1 MAERQAAFLDTSVV
15 SRLVTYSRDERQR
28 IWDHINSRWEYVIS
42 AMTIIELMVGMHE
55 GDDVHWGD
63 RRDRFDVLVEPD
75 ENAAILII
83 PHEYLCQYLF
93 GAAPT
98 PGYSEHDLRNWLYVI
113 RGAVSRYA
121 LRDVTVDG
129 QRSRF
134 LLEMIAAD
142 SAVVRDKFV
151 DSMGRWRLWKQSEKE
166 LTFHV
171 EGQAWSE
178 ETPKDKEPSHLVWA
192 GAVASQ
198 SVEPTEENAK
208 KVESV
213 TSAAYAYYKVMWR
226 LTKSHWKY
234 AKDTGSW
241 GDCEQLLYL
250 GDPRNHVIYLDNDF
264 KMRTAGSSQAGQL
277 ISFADMLKAAS
288 L

>member
-1 MAERQAAFLDTSVV
+1 MAQDAAFLDTSVV
-15 SRLVTYSRDERQR
+15 SRLVAYSRYDRQR
-28 IWDHINSRWEYVIS
+28 VWTYIKTRWEYVIS

-55 GDDVHWGD
+55 GDDIHWGD
-63 RRDRFDVLVEPD
+63 RRERFDVLVEPD
-75 ENAAILII
+75 DSATILIV

-98 PGYSEHDLRNWLYVI
+98 PGYSERDLRNWLHVI
-113 RGAVSRYA
+113 RNAVSRRA

-129 QRSRF
+129 KRSRF
-134 LLEMIAAD
+134 LLEMFAAD
-142 SAVVRDKFV
+142 SAAVREKFV
-151 DSMGRWRLWKQSEKE
+151 DSMGRWRLWKERKAT
-166 LTFHV
+166 LTFRV
-171 EGQAWSE
+171 DGQAWSE

-192 GAVASQ
+192 AAVASQ
-198 SVEPTEENAK
+198 CVEPTEENAK

-213 TSAAYAYYKVMWR
+213 TSAAFAYYKAMWT

-241 GDCEQLLYL
+241 ADCEQLLYL
-250 GDPRNHVIYLDNDF
+250 SNRRNHVIYLDNDF
-264 KMRTAGSSQAGQL
+264 KTRTAGSSQKAQL
-277 ISFADMLKAAS
+277 ISLAEVLKGAG

>member
-1 MAERQAAFLDTSVV
+1 MEGHAAFLDTSVV
-15 SRLVTYSRDERQR
+15 SSLVTYSRDDRQR
-28 IWDHINSRWEYVIS
+28 IWDYIKTRWEYVIS
-42 AMTIIELMVGMHE
+42 AMTIIELMVAMHE
-55 GDDVHWGD
+55 GDDIHWGD
-63 RRDRFDVLVEPD
+63 RRDRFDVLVEAD
-75 ENAAILII
+75 ESARILTI
-83 PHEYLCQYLF
+83 PHEYLCQHLF

-98 PGYSEHDLRNWLYVI
+98 PGYSENGLRNWLHVI

-129 QRSRF
+129 KRSRF

-142 SAVVRDKFV
+142 SAVVREKFV
-151 DSMGRWRLWKQSEKE
+151 DSMGRWRLWKQTKTE

-171 EGQAWSE
+171 DGQEWSE

-198 SVEPTEENAK
+198 CVEATEENAK
-208 KVESV
+208 KVELV
-213 TSAAYAYYKVMWR
+213 TSAAFAYYKAMWG
-226 LTKSHWKY
+226 LTKSNWKY

-250 GDPRNHVIYLDNDF
+250 GDQRNHIVYLDNDF
-264 KMRTAGSSQAGQL
+264 KMRTAGSSQTAQL
-277 ISFADMLKAAS
+277 ISLAEVLKGAG